1 MGHGP
6 AAHEGDEAFADHTG
20 MQAEIAMPGQ
30 SGEHRIGN
38 RADPGLQG
46 GPVRDQRGDMSA
58 IGRLG
63 GGPTGAAGRVTGG
76 TSESIRAVTGSSGFD
91 LGAGPHHGT
100 CRFTSMIT
108 WRACRA
114 AART

>member
-1 MGHGP
+1 MLLRAWVTAP

-46 GPVRDQRGDMSA
+46 GPVRDQRGDMS
-58 IGRLG
+58 GYRRLG
-63 GGPTGAAGRVTGG
+63 GANRRCGQGDGRD
-76 TSESIRAVTGSSGFD
+76 IRIDSGSDRQFRID
-91 LGAGPHHGT
+91 LGAGAPRHVPVSP
-100 CRFTSMIT
+100 R
-108 WRACRA
+108 
-114 AART
+114 